1 MLIKVNV
8 DMVGSTM
15 GEHIESR
22 LSAAGHPHCLGSM
35 IPPVI
40 SRQVPFNDLEILIAK
55 EAVSEKEV
63 MKSDLSKIIDASVDH
78 YQGKVMTQKHLDH
91 IEDYKNDRAA
101 KYVEHVIR
109 CCNCNYTDVCNK
121 LTENYLK
128 VLAIQESIKLQDV
141 LKAQKDI

>member
-1 MLIKVNV
+1 MQIKVNV
-8 DMVGSTM
+8 DMLGATM
-15 GEHIESR
+15 GEHIEGK
-22 LSAAGHPHCLGSM
+22 LGVAGYPPCLGSM

-55 EAVSEKEV
+55 EAVSEKEIAI
-63 MKSDLSKIIDASVDH
+63 SDLSNIIDADSTY
-78 YQGKVMTQKHLDH
+78 YQGKVMTQKHVDH
-91 IEDYKNDRAA
+91 IENYKCDRAD
-101 KYVEHVIR
+101 KYVEHVVE

-128 VLAIQESIKLQDV
+128 VLAIQENIKLQDV